1 MKKFLICLFV
11 FALFVPNIILGES
24 NTIALDSVYD
34 YSTYSQNDYEIYY
47 DGDLTIDVVEDRTI
61 TGTNGIWVTGD
72 LTITGNSNL
81 VIDVSE
87 AGIKVDGDFKVLNPS
102 LTINTLS
109 KAYEGNELLDYA
121 YVLDSNSN
129 MAYYLDD
136 TYYDYSFNDILSSL
150 VIKPRQLANINNID
164 DSHTTLYKN
173 LDGDIVSFKSVNG
186 FLVNTEGD
194 DINVSY
200 DENLLTYY
208 VKIWNDFDENNVSFN
223 FVELLFNKNEWG
235 KTLDYEVI
243 EANNFYRDIDTLDPY
258 LVTGERLPMGYVGF
272 DYYSYSNECVSIDSV
287 SDYMLFVAKGQ
298 NNKIVLKVYGN
309 NDEYRYINLVV
320 NKKEEEKKHH
330 DYTVVNTGIR

>member
-11 FALFVPNIILGES
+11 IVLFVPNIILGES
-24 NTIALDSVYD
+24 NTITLDSVYD

-87 AGIKVDGDFKVLNPS
+87 VGIKVDGDFKVLNPS

-121 YVLDSNSN
+121 YVLDSDSN

-150 VIKPRQLANINNID
+150 VIKPRQLADINNID
-164 DSHTTLYKN
+164 GSHSTLYKN
-173 LDGDIVSFKSVNG
+173 LDGDIASFKNVEG

-194 DINVSY
+194 DFNVSMMKAY
-200 DENLLTYY
+200 
-208 VKIWNDFDENNVSFN
+208 
-223 FVELLFNKNEWG
+223 
-235 KTLDYEVI
+235 
-243 EANNFYRDIDTLDPY
+243 
-258 LVTGERLPMGYVGF
+258 
-272 DYYSYSNECVSIDSV
+272 
-287 SDYMLFVAKGQ
+287 
-298 NNKIVLKVYGN
+298 
-309 NDEYRYINLVV
+309 
-320 NKKEEEKKHH
+320 
-330 DYTVVNTGIR
+330 